1 MSSARQGFF
10 WWELDVSYYVL
21 RVLAAIGVI
30 WDLRSPTPAALQGP
44 RVFVPTLSDVD
55 RSSEAVR

>member
-21 RVLAAIGVI
+21 RVLAAIGVG
-30 WDLRSPTPAALQGP
+30 PALTDARGASRP
-44 RVFVPTLSDVD
+44 ARVFVPRLSEV
-55 RSSEAVR
+55 AH